1 MSNTKPRKLKIVRT
15 SNPPLRLEEGE
26 AIHVGVDVHKA
37 SYSVALYSDGRGLIT
52 TWVQPARPEVL
63 LERLRP
69 VREGIAQIVYEAGPT
84 GFGLARRLWAHA
96 AGLGKHVTVHTLR
109 SSFATHLLEAG
120 TNIRTIQM
128 LLGHRNLKTTAIYTH
143 VSPIAVETTRSPLD
157 RLGPLPGEPHP

>member
-52 TWVQPARPEVL
+52 AWIQPARPEVL

-84 GFGLARRLWAHA
+84 GFGLARHLRAEGYPMFGVARRKSL
-96 AGLGKHVTVHTLR
+96 AGKGRILGLSLQHGFLACR
-109 SSFATHLLEAG
+109 
-120 TNIRTIQM
+120 R
-128 LLGHRNLKTTAIYTH
+128 
-143 VSPIAVETTRSPLD
+143 
-157 RLGPLPGEPHP
+157 